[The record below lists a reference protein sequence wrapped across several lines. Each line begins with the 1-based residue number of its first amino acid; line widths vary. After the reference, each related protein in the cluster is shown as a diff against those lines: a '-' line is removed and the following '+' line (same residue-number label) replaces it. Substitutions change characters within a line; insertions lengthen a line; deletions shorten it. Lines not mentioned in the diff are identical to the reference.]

1 MPPHPKQTVLI
12 IGAGPAGLTAAY
24 ELLRQSEH
32 LRVILAE
39 ADEQVGGLSK
49 TILYKGNR
57 MDIGG
62 HRFFSKSDRV
72 MDWWLHFLP
81 LEKEAAGTVLAYHGQ
96 NTVLNAAAGSPSL
109 QNPDP
114 DNVMLLRRRQSRIYF
129 LNRFFDYPLSLSLQ
143 TLRQLGLGRTFRIG
157 LSYVYRFLFPKR
169 NETNLE
175 DFFINRFGDE
185 LYRTFFK
192 DYTEKVWGIPCRQIS
207 AEWGAQRIKKLSITR
222 ALWHA
227 IRPKNIGSY
236 RQKDTDTSLVE
247 QFLYPKYGPGHLWE
261 TVANA
266 VTELG
271 GELRLG
277 TKAVDM
283 RHNGKTI
290 AAVGLKQEKT
300 GHLELVP
307 VDFVLSTMPVK
318 HLIEGLEPS
327 APEDIAAIAG
337 ALPYRAFITVG
348 VLLQRFG
355 GAEAPL
361 ADNWLYIQD
370 GSVQVGRIQIFN
382 NWSPAL
388 VKDPGAWW
396 IGMEYFCDEGD
407 ALWQLDDAAMA
418 RLAITELERLH
429 LAQAADVLDH
439 TVIRVP
445 KTYPVYS
452 GAYSR
457 FDELRAYIDGFENL
471 FLIGRNGMHK
481 YNNQDHSMLTA
492 MQAAAHI
499 LTGVKD
505 KSDIWAINTEE
516 DYHEEK

>member
-1 MPPHPKQTVLI
+1 MPRHPKRTVLI

-24 ELLRQSEH
+24 ELLRQNRE

-39 ADEQVGGLSK
+39 ADKQVGGLSK
-49 TILYKGNR
+49 TVLYKGNR

-62 HRFFSKSDRV
+62 HRFFSKSDKV
-72 MDWWLHFLP
+72 MNWWLHFLP
-81 LEKEAAGTVLAYHGQ
+81 LEKEADNAVLTYHGQ
-96 NTVLNAAAGSPSL
+96 HIALPDDTGHTATHV
-109 QNPDP
+109 PDP
-114 DNVMLLRRRQSRIYF
+114 DHVMLLRRRQSRIYF
-129 LNRFFDYPLSLSLQ
+129 LNRFFDYPLSLSWSA
-143 TLRQLGLGRTFRIG
+143 LRQLGLWRTVRIG
-157 LSYVYRFLFPKR
+157 LSYAFRSVFPKKP
-169 NETNLE
+169 EEHLE
-175 DFFINRFGDE
+175 AFFINRFGDE

-192 DYTEKVWGIPCRQIS
+192 AYTEKVWGIPCREIS
-207 AEWGAQRIKKLSITR
+207 AAWGAQRVKKLSVLR
-222 ALWHA
+222 ALLHA
-227 IRPKNIGSY
+227 IRPKKNDSY
-236 RQKDTDTSLVE
+236 LQKDTDTSLVE

-261 TVANA
+261 TVATA

-277 TKAVDM
+277 TTAADL
-283 RHNGKTI
+283 RHNGKNVE
-290 AAVGLKQEKT
+290 AVVLKDAKT
-300 GHLELVP
+300 KRLELVR
-307 VDFVLSTMPVK
+307 VDFVLSTMPVQQ
-318 HLIEGLEPS
+318 LIEYLEPK
-327 APEDIAAIAG
+327 APDAIAAIAE

-348 VLLQRFG
+348 VLLTRFG
-355 GAEAPL
+355 GGAPI

-370 GSVQVGRIQIFN
+370 GNVQVGRIQIFN

-388 VKDPGAWW
+388 VKDPETWW

-407 ALWQLDDAAMA
+407 ALWQLEDAAMI
-418 RLAITELERLH
+418 RLAVEELERLQ
-429 LAQAADVLDH
+429 LAQAGDVLDH
-439 TVIRVP
+439 TVVRVP

-457 FDELRAYIDGFENL
+457 FDELRVYLDGFENL

-492 MQAAAHI
+492 MKAAGHI
-499 LTGVKD
+499 LNGTTD